1 MKIPMLSIVFE
12 ELVILLLMWLLQMQH
27 GAEAEREKWREQRG
41 YLLDTYVFEIG
52 LLDKSIIT

>member
-27 GAEAEREKWREQRG
+27 DAEAERERWREQRG

-52 LLDKSIIT
+52 L